1 MKDFFRKLELPEFIK
16 DSRLSS
22 SVLIVIFLS
31 LFSAVV
37 GVMISPFF
45 GLAMVLIFVLIVAFT
60 VYGAYILA
68 GNASNFAANLSYRI
82 KRSEQEA
89 MIKMPLGILLYDSDH
104 HIQWVNPYLQMYLE
118 DEDVLGRSISS
129 VDPELGKIFETIL
142 SNKKNI
148 SKSARKMGQSTI

>member
-60 VYGAYILA
+60 VYGAYF
-68 GNASNFAANLSYRI
+68 SR
-82 KRSEQEA
+82 
-89 MIKMPLGILLYDSDH
+89 
-104 HIQWVNPYLQMYLE
+104 
-118 DEDVLGRSISS
+118 
-129 VDPELGKIFETIL
+129 
-142 SNKKNI
+142 
-148 SKSARKMGQSTI
+148 